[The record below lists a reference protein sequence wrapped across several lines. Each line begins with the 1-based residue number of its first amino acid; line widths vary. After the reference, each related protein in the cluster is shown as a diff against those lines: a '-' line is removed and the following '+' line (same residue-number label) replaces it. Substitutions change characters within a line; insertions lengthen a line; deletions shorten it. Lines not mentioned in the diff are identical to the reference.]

1 MKHESAGEPAAARAP
16 ADAPL
21 GPVRLTSP
29 AALSLTFLIIF
40 AAAAIV
46 AKVHYPPEAA
56 SMPLII
62 GSVGAALSLLQV
74 IVELR
79 ASRSPAFQERVH
91 LSKDL
96 PVYLWVWSF
105 VGAVVAFGFIVAAP
119 VMLFVY
125 LRFRSREPWWLSL
138 LLAAVVLGLLYGMFQ
153 KALGVTLFEGLVT
166 PHITDWWSGS
176 GG

>member
-1 MKHESAGEPAAARAP
+1 MKHESPAAAPVP

-46 AKVHYPPEAA
+46 AKIHYPPEAA

-62 GSVGAALSLLQV
+62 GSIGAALSLLQL

-79 ASRSPAFQERVH
+79 ASRNPAFEERVR

-105 VGAVVAFGFIVAAP
+105 VAAVVAFGFVIAAP

-125 LRFRSREPWWLSL
+125 LRFRSRESWWLSL
-138 LLAAVVLGLLYGMFQ
+138 LLSAVVLGLLYGMFQ
-153 KALGVTLFEGLVT
+153 RALGVSLFEGLVT
-166 PHITDWWSGS
+166 PHLTDWWN
-176 GG
+176 GGAS